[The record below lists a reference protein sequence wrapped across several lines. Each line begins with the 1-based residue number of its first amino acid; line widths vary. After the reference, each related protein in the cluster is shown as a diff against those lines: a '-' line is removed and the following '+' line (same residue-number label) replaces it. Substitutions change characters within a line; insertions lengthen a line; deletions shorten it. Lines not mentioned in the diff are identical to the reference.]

1 MNSLGHVKVAMSGV
15 IDLEGGQTFLVTF
28 LDADIGDAEILRPNT
43 VGLSGLGKAVTV
55 REEIK
60 GSLAVGDALHFSYK
74 MTIRCSISQ
83 VSHGSCGDPIQQISL
98 AIDSNSDF
106 NGDPVYLNFEP
117 DYSVQFIKI
126 WSESFA
132 SRDFEQP
139 AISGYFQLSDGESTT
154 EPIVMSATA
163 NDVRFDLEKLA
174 SIHAVKATKTQGL
187 TPAQGCIDVIPGSSF
202 VTCSDSCTC
211 NFNGLNGLQTNDLIR
226 LADERFRVSSSF
238 IISETQFELGRVDGS
253 LVKDTYIGNEE
264 LFEADLFVW
273 SGGYEWKIT
282 FHEVAGQI
290 RPWGTIF
297 CLVILLYI

>member
-1 MNSLGHVKVAMSGV
+1 MNSLGHVRVAMSGV

-28 LDADIGDAEILRPNT
+28 LDADIGDAEILHPNT

-154 EPIVMSATA
+154 EP
-163 NDVRFDLEKLA
+163 
-174 SIHAVKATKTQGL
+174 
-187 TPAQGCIDVIPGSSF
+187 GSSF